1 MKDQFAKT
9 LARYLLD
16 YYGRIP
22 SAAILARDFNLRCA
36 SQTAQISPET
46 ARRWI
51 RGLSMPEM
59 DKLRVMAD
67 WLGLELGFL
76 ARSDLTPGD
85 HQRSSSD
92 VEGGRGQGGSARVL
106 NPVELALVQAFRET
120 DLRGKRILLALAEA
134 LVPGMIPPSALL
146 TRRTDGQA

>member
-22 SAAILARDFNLRCA
+22 SAAILARDFNLRA
-36 SQTAQISPET
+36 GAQTAHISPET

-59 DKLRVMAD
+59 DKLQVMVD
-67 WLGLELGFL
+67 WLRLEISFLGRPSEGSENRE
-76 ARSDLTPGD
+76 ASTPNVG
-85 HQRSSSD
+85 S
-92 VEGGRGQGGSARVL
+92 GGMVSR
-106 NPVELALVQAFRET
+106 NINTVELALLQVFRET
-120 DLRGKRILLALAEA
+120 DLRGKRILLAIAET
-134 LVPGMIPPSALL
+134 LVPGMIPPSALQ
-146 TRRTDGQA
+146 TRLNDSFLS